1 MVLTH
6 TTRTDDA
13 FTYLRQRITDGQ
25 IPFGCRLNINYL
37 AEETGFS
44 TTPIRE
50 SLVKLEMV
58 GLVESMPHKGVF
70 VVSPCKQELLEMIDG
85 RLCLEL
91 FMARSVIQ
99 NVTKSDIE
107 KLRQACVRV
116 SDDHSDTKL
125 FFEEGLHGQFA
136 QISGNK
142 FLERIY
148 TRVMVLLNI
157 LYIQGMKS
165 CNNETWI
172 NAYRLKHREEENKIV
187 DAIEAGD
194 LEKLE
199 TAISEHINNFRD
211 FLLITLEKW
220 RPSGLRWDDDR

>member
-1 MVLTH
+1 M
-6 TTRTDDA
+6 
-13 FTYLRQRITDGQ
+13 
-25 IPFGCRLNINYL
+25 
-37 AEETGFS
+37 
-44 TTPIRE
+44 
-50 SLVKLEMV
+50 
-58 GLVESMPHKGVF
+58 F
-70 VVSPCKQELLEMIDG
+70 VVSPCKHELLEMIEG

-99 NVTKSDIE
+99 NVAKSDIE

-116 SDDHSDTKL
+116 SDDQSDTKL

-165 CNNETWI
+165 CDDVTWI
-172 NAYRLKHREEENKIV
+172 NAYRLKHREEENRIV

-211 FLLITLEKW
+211 FLLTTLEKW
-220 RPSGLRWDDDR
+220 RPSGLSWDDDR